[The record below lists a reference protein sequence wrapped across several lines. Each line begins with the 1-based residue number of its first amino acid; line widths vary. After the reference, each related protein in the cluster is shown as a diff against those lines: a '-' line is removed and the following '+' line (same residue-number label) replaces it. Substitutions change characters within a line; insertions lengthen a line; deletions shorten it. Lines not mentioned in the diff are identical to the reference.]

1 MKRSFILTMLVALI
15 VSIIPFSS
23 ASAATIIV
31 EAESGQLI
39 GTQVSSATSGY
50 SGSGYVTGFDNDG
63 DSLKVTAQ
71 IATQG
76 LYLIK
81 IRYNSPSGPKSTTIS
96 LNNTA
101 AGSVDFAQTTGFTE
115 ITATKMLLNAGAN
128 TIQINKGW
136 GWFDIDYIKI
146 ETVPA
151 PAAHTVSK
159 TLVNPNATT
168 ATKNLMSFLVDNYGN
183 KILSGQQGLENV
195 PWLQSNVGKKP
206 ALVGFDFMDY
216 SPTRVAHGTT
226 STEVENAIN
235 WDSQGGIVTFV
246 WHWNAPAGIIDQPGK
261 EWYRAVYT
269 DSTTFDISYALSHT
283 SSTDYQKLVSD
294 IDAIAVQLKRL
305 QTANVPVLFRPLH
318 EAEGGWFWWGAKG
331 PGPAKQLYRLMYDRL
346 TNYHHINNL
355 IWVWNSTSPDWYP
368 GSDVVDII
376 STDSYPTA
384 GDYSTQISQ
393 YDKLNSVVSN
403 SKIVAMTENGSIP
416 DPDLLPIYH
425 ADWSW
430 FCTWVGSYLTDGN
443 SNSLSHLI
451 KVYGS
456 SYVLTLDELPNVKN
470 YTSSLS
476 LYSFENSTQGWTGS
490 NLTGG
495 PWLATDWAGMGSSSL
510 KADVTLGGGEYFL
523 SYTGAN
529 NFSGKTKLTAQ
540 VKHAAWGNAGSGLT
554 AKLFIKTGSGWSW
567 TDGGTVAINS
577 TSATTLTLNLA
588 GIANLGDVKEVGVQ
602 FLSPTNSSGGTSIYV
617 DNVKL
622 Q

>member
-1 MKRSFILTMLVALI
+1 MLVTLI
-15 VSIIPFSS
+15 ISIIPFSS

-31 EAESGQLI
+31 EAEGGQLT
-39 GTQVSSATSGY
+39 GTQVSTATPGY

-115 ITATKMLLNAGAN
+115 ITATKMLLNAGTN
-128 TIQINKGW
+128 TIQIDRGW

-146 ETVPA
+146 ETAPA
-151 PAAHTVSK
+151 PATHTVSN
-159 TLVNPNATT
+159 TLVNPNATA
-168 ATKNLMSFLVDNYGN
+168 ATKNLMSFLVDNYGS
-183 KILSGQQGLENV
+183 KILSGQQGIENV

-206 ALVGFDFMDY
+206 AIVGFDFMDY

-226 STEVENAIN
+226 SSEVENAIN
-235 WDSQGGIVTFV
+235 WDSQGGIVTFL
-246 WHWNAPAGIIDQPGK
+246 WHWNAPAGIIDQQGK
-261 EWYRAVYT
+261 EWWRAFYT
-269 DSTTFDISYALSHT
+269 DSTTFDIAYALSHT
-283 SSTDYQKLVSD
+283 SSTDYQKLISD

-318 EAEGGWFWWGAKG
+318 EADGGWFWWGAKG
-331 PGPAKQLYRLMYDRL
+331 PEPAKQLYRLMYDRL
-346 TNYHHINNL
+346 TNYHQINNL
-355 IWVWNSTSPDWYP
+355 IWIWNSTSPDWYP

-393 YDKLNSVVSN
+393 YDNLNNIVSN
-403 SKIVAMTENGSIP
+403 SKIVAMTENGPIP

-430 FCTWVGSYLTDGN
+430 FCTWVGSHLTDGIT
-443 SNSLSHLI
+443 NSLNHLI
-451 KVYGS
+451 KVYNS

-470 YTSSLS
+470 YRSPV
-476 LYSFENSTQGWTGS
+476 YSFENSTQGWAGF
-490 NLTGG
+490 NLSGG
-495 PWLATDWAGMGSSSL
+495 PWLATDWAGIGNNSL
-510 KADVTLGGGEYFL
+510 KADITLGGGEYFL

-540 VKHAAWGNAGSGLT
+540 VKHATWSNAGSGLT

-567 TDGGTVAINS
+567 SDGGSVTINS
-577 TSATTLTLNLA
+577 TSATTLTLNLS

-602 FLSPTNSSGGTSIYV
+602 FLSPANSSGVTSIYV
-617 DNVKL
+617 DSVTL